1 MRKLLFIVG
10 ATATGKTSLALN
22 IAKKFNGELI
32 SADSRQVYRGMN
44 IGTGKDIPKSFEF
57 RNSNFEFGG
66 KKIPFYGNG
75 PKIWGYDLVEPDE
88 EFSVAF
94 FLRVARIVCQ
104 DIWKRG
110 KLPIVVGGTGLYISA
125 LEKPMPTMSIQPNT
139 RLRKQLEMASIRKLQ
154 QNLKQTDPI
163 HYAEMNDSD
172 RKNPRRLV
180 RAIEI
185 AKYLLAHPEM
195 KKKATPTVVGRN
207 ISTLRIGLK
216 APKHLLYK
224 RIDESVNRRIEQG
237 AEKEIRSLMSR
248 GYGFDLPAFSAL
260 GYRQWKSFF
269 AGVATKRQAINRWL
283 LDEHA
288 YARRQLTWF
297 KKQPGIQWYDISRRD
312 FNKAVVQE
320 AEQWY
325 SDA

>member
-1 MRKLLFIVG
+1 MHQLLFVVG
-10 ATATGKTSLALN
+10 ATGTGKTSLALK

-57 RNSNFEFGG
+57 RISNFEFGG

-75 PKIWGYDLVEPDE
+75 TKIWGYDLVEPDE
-88 EFSVAF
+88 EFSVAH

-125 LEKPMPTMSIQPNT
+125 LEKPMTTISIPPNT
-139 RLRKQLEMASIRKLQ
+139 RLREQLEMASVRKLQ
-154 QNLKQTDPI
+154 QNLKHTDPI

-185 AKYLLAHPEM
+185 AQYLLAHPAMM
-195 KKKATPTVVGRN
+195 KKVRRKVLGRKF
-207 ISTLRIGLK
+207 STLRIGLQ

-224 RIDESVNRRIEQG
+224 RIDERVNRRLEQG
-237 AEKEIRSLMSR
+237 AEKEIRSLLNN

-260 GYRQWKSFF
+260 GYRQWKLYF
-269 AGVATKRQAINRWL
+269 AGVATERQAINRWL

-297 KKQPGIQWYDISRRD
+297 KKQPGIHWYDITRKD
-312 FNKAVVQE
+312 FKKAVVQE

>member
-1 MRKLLFIVG
+1 
-10 ATATGKTSLALN
+10 
-22 IAKKFNGELI
+22 
-32 SADSRQVYRGMN
+32 
-44 IGTGKDIPKSFEF
+44 
-57 RNSNFEFGG
+57 
-66 KKIPFYGNG
+66 
-75 PKIWGYDLVEPDE
+75 LVEPDE
-88 EFSVAF
+88 EFSVAH

-125 LEKPMPTMSIQPNT
+125 LEKPMTTISIPPNT
-139 RLRKQLEMASIRKLQ
+139 RLREQLEMASVRKLQ
-154 QNLKQTDPI
+154 QNLKHTDPI

-185 AKYLLAHPEM
+185 AQYLLAHPAMM
-195 KKKATPTVVGRN
+195 KKVRRKVLGRKF
-207 ISTLRIGLK
+207 STLRIGLQ

-224 RIDESVNRRIEQG
+224 RIDERVNRRLEQG
-237 AEKEIRSLMSR
+237 AEKEIRSLLNN

-260 GYRQWKSFF
+260 GYRQWKLYF

-297 KKQPGIQWYDISRRD
+297 KKQPGIHWYDITRKD
-312 FNKAVVQE
+312 FKKAVVQE